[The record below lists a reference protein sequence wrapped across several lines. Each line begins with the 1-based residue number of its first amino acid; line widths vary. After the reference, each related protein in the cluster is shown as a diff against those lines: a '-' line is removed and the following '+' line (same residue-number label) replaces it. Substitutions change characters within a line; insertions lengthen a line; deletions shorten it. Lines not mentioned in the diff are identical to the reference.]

1 MKCRYCGKPLLPADA
16 LPGLL
21 HFACA
26 ARLSLA
32 MGTRAKKTDPA
43 RLREAS
49 AILSEV
55 LVESSVP
62 APLRKLAAAWL
73 EERRSSMEAD
83 AAKAAL
89 RNVKTTGK
97 GGDA

>member
-1 MKCRYCGKPLLPADA
+1 MKCRYCGKPLLPDDG
-16 LPGLL
+16 LPGPL

-26 ARLSLA
+26 ARLSLV
-32 MGTRAKKTDPA
+32 MGTVPKKTDSA

-49 AILSEV
+49 AILSET

-73 EERRSSMEAD
+73 EERRASQEAGV
-83 AAKAAL
+83 AKSAL